1 MILPARLMH
10 HLIANVLKLTQHSKR
25 NQTDCCNLSWQAST
39 LVKFQRIFG
48 GARRDRTDDLLLAK
62 QALSQLSYG
71 PSIRTSFV
79 RRCSDDAPEQGV
91 LSANV
96 RRWST
101 LFYRYSRFF
110 LLPVPY
116 LLKTALIQ
124 INYAPFLDTKSHLP
138 ACQRHYR

>member
-1 MILPARLMH
+1 MAPKSAR
-10 HLIANVLKLTQHSKR
+10 VLCEGVL
-25 NQTDCCNLSWQAST
+25 
-39 LVKFQRIFG
+39 G
-48 GARRDRTDDLLLAK
+48 
-62 QALSQLSYG
+62 
-71 PSIRTSFV
+71 
-79 RRCSDDAPEQGV
+79 DAPEQAA

-124 INYAPFLDTKSHLP
+124 INYAPFLAAKSRLP
-138 ACQRHYR
+138 ACRRHCRQGQNLDYWQTG

>member
-1 MILPARLMH
+1 MAPKSAQ
-10 HLIANVLKLTQHSKR
+10 VLCEGVL
-25 NQTDCCNLSWQAST
+25 
-39 LVKFQRIFG
+39 G
-48 GARRDRTDDLLLAK
+48 
-62 QALSQLSYG
+62 
-71 PSIRTSFV
+71 
-79 RRCSDDAPEQGV
+79 DAPEQAA

-124 INYAPFLDTKSHLP
+124 INYAPFLAAKSRLT
-138 ACQRHYR
+138 ACRRHCRQGQNLDYWQTG

>member
-1 MILPARLMH
+1 
-10 HLIANVLKLTQHSKR
+10 
-25 NQTDCCNLSWQAST
+25 
-39 LVKFQRIFG
+39 
-48 GARRDRTDDLLLAK
+48 
-62 QALSQLSYG
+62 
-71 PSIRTSFV
+71 V
-79 RRCSDDAPEQGV
+79 RRRSGDAPEQAA

-124 INYAPFLDTKSHLP
+124 INYTPFFNAKSRLP
-138 ACQRHYR
+138 RCQRHYQQGQKLDYWQTRLMASLGPFFTIKGGKAPPFIVHFI